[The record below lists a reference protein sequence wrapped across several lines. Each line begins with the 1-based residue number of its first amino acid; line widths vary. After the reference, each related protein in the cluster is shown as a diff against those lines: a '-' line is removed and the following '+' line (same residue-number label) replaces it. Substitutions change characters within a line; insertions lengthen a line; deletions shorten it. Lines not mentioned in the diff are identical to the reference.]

1 MAEQKHTQD
10 PLDLEVAM
18 SASEAFIIKYKNK
31 FLTGIAAIVI
41 LVGGVLGYQ
50 HFISE
55 PNEKKA
61 SEALFKGE
69 QYFNADNFELALN
82 GDSLGYEG
90 FLNVANKFSGT
101 DAGKL
106 ANAYAGLC
114 YAQLGN
120 YEEAVNY
127 LNKFNANDHLVS
139 PALLGTMG
147 NCYAQLGQLDK
158 AAATL
163 VKAADKANSQAL
175 SPIYLIQAGQI
186 YEKLGKKSEAV
197 NAYKTVKEKYFNSY
211 QSMDIDKYIERASVK

>member
-1 MAEQKHTQD
+1 MADKKHTQD
-10 PLDLEVAM
+10 PLDLEEAV

-197 NAYKTVKEKYFNSY
+197 SAYKTVKEKYFNSY

>member
-69 QYFNADNFELALN
+69 QYW
-82 GDSLGYEG
+82 
-90 FLNVANKFSGT
+90 
-101 DAGKL
+101 
-106 ANAYAGLC
+106 
-114 YAQLGN
+114 
-120 YEEAVNY
+120 
-127 LNKFNANDHLVS
+127 H
-139 PALLGTMG
+139 
-147 NCYAQLGQLDK
+147 
-158 AAATL
+158 
-163 VKAADKANSQAL
+163 
-175 SPIYLIQAGQI
+175 
-186 YEKLGKKSEAV
+186 
-197 NAYKTVKEKYFNSY
+197 
-211 QSMDIDKYIERASVK
+211 

>member
-1 MAEQKHTQD
+1 MAEKKHIQD
-10 PLDLEVAM
+10 PLDLEEAM
-18 SASEAFIIKYKNK
+18 GSSEAFIIKYKNK
-31 FLTGIAAIVI
+31 FLAGIAAIVI
-41 LVGGVLGYQ
+41 VVGGVLGYQ

-61 SEALFKGE
+61 SEALFRGE
-69 QYFNADNFELALN
+69 QYFLADNYEAALN

-90 FLNVANKFSGT
+90 FLKVANNFSST

-106 ANAYAGLC
+106 ANAYAGIC
-114 YAQLGN
+114 YAQLGQYDN
-120 YEEAVNY
+120 AVKY
-127 LNKFNANDHLVS
+127 LDKFGADDQLVS
-139 PALLGTMG
+139 PALMGTMG
-147 NCYAQLGQLDK
+147 NCYAQLGQLEK

-197 NAYKTVKEKYFNSY
+197 NAYKTVKDKYFNSY
-211 QSMDIDKYIERASVK
+211 QAMDIDKYIERASVK

>member
-1 MAEQKHTQD
+1 MADQKHTQD

-18 SASEAFIIKYKNK
+18 SSSEAFIIKYKNK
-31 FLTGIAAIVI
+31 FLAGIAAIVI
-41 LVGGVLGYQ
+41 LVGGILGYQ

-90 FLNVANKFSGT
+90 FLKVADKFSGT
-101 DAGKL
+101 NAGEL
-106 ANAYAGLC
+106 ANAYIGLC
-114 YAQLGN
+114 YAQLGK

-127 LNKFNANDHLVS
+127 LNKFSADDQLVS

-197 NAYKTVKEKYFNSY
+197 NAYKTVKSKYFNSY

>member
-1 MAEQKHTQD
+1 MAEKKQIQD
-10 PLDLEVAM
+10 PLDLDQAM
-18 SASEAFIIKYKNK
+18 SSSEAFIIKYKNK
-31 FLTGIAAIVI
+31 FLAGIAAIVI
-41 LVGGVLGYQ
+41 VVGGVLGYQ

-197 NAYKTVKEKYFNSY
+197 SAYKTVKEKYFNSY

>member
-1 MAEQKHTQD
+1 MAEKKHIQD
-10 PLDLEVAM
+10 PLDLEEAM
-18 SASEAFIIKYKNK
+18 SSSEAFIIKYKNK
-31 FLTGIAAIVI
+31 FLAGIAAIVI
-41 LVGGVLGYQ
+41 VVGGVLGYQ

-61 SEALFKGE
+61 SEALFRGE
-69 QYFNADNFELALN
+69 QYFLADNYEAALN

-90 FLNVANKFSGT
+90 FLKVAKNFSST

-106 ANAYAGLC
+106 ANAYAGIC
-114 YAQLGN
+114 YAQLGQYDN
-120 YEEAVNY
+120 AVKY
-127 LNKFNANDHLVS
+127 LDKFGADDQLVS
-139 PALLGTMG
+139 PALMGTMG
-147 NCYAQLGQLDK
+147 NCYAQLGQLEK

-197 NAYKTVKEKYFNSY
+197 NAYKTVKDKYFNSY
-211 QSMDIDKYIERASVK
+211 QAMDIDKYIERASVK